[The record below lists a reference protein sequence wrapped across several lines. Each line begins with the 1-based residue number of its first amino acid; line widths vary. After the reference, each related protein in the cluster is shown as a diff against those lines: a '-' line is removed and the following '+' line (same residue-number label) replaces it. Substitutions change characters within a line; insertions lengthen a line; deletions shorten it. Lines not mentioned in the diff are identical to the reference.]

1 MATNFGFTV
10 PSVSDIWKGAQDL
23 SMKAYGLSPDMSGI
37 AQDPSELEFGEIKQA
52 GLSPSDYAETSQ
64 YGLMEDLA
72 ESTAGQ
78 FSPTLTKTASTFGP
92 VLTAVTSP
100 IYDLGQAAQRAYSDP
115 NLGILQAIKQE
126 NIPQMWKGRT
136 LGATKF
142 LADQLGIGSLF
153 GQPKFR
159 QEMVKKVTPR
169 PKTIKVAQDESTSGR
184 AGGSGG
190 QQTQRRRQPGTQEQ
204 EQQRRQRTRSR
215 GAQRRT
221 RRSQRAQQKRSQRQ
235 QRSRS
240 RGAQRRTR
248 RSRRRSYA
256 DGGIVSLDH
265 LTRSL

>member
-1 MATNFGFTV
+1 MATGFTV
-10 PSVSDIWKGAQDL
+10 PSISDIWKGTQDL
-23 SMKAYGLSPDMSGI
+23 SMKAYGLNPNIAGI
-37 AQDPSELEFGEIKQA
+37 SQDPSELEFGEIKQA
-52 GLSPSDYAETSQ
+52 GLSPSNYAETSQ

-78 FSPTLTKTASTFGP
+78 FSPTLTKAASTFGP

-159 QEMVKKVTPR
+159 KEMVKKVTP
-169 PKTIKVAQDESTSGR
+169 KSQAVQVAKKAESTSNKGGG
-184 AGGSGG
+184 GGSS
-190 QQTQRRRQPGTQEQ
+190 QQERKKRRQGTQKQ
-204 EQQRRQRTRSR
+204 ERKRKQRTRSR
-215 GAQRRT
+215 AAQRGRP
-221 RRSQRAQQKRSQRQ
+221 SKRQ

-240 RGAQRRTR
+240 RAAQRRTR
-248 RSRRRSYA
+248 SSRRRRYA
-256 DGGIVSLDH
+256 NGGIVTLNN